1 MNEPRALRLMLC
13 AIEHAPVVAT
23 LLSECFDDP
32 WSTKEV
38 VEIMAMPGGFGIL
51 ADEGDGPVG
60 YILIQAAADEASVLS
75 IGVIAACRRRGIAG
89 RLLAAGECRSAEAG
103 AAAIFLEV
111 AADDSGACAFY
122 RKAGYVEVG
131 RRANYYQRQIG
142 GRVDALLLRRTL
154 SEDCFNTGM
163 F

>member
-1 MNEPRALRLMLC
+1 MTEPKALHLIPC
-13 AIEHAPVVAT
+13 SIDHAPVVAT
-23 LLSECFDDP
+23 LLRACFDDP

-38 VEIMAMPGGFGIL
+38 RDIMAMLGGFGIL

-60 YILIQAAADEASVLS
+60 YILVQAAVDEASVLS

-89 RLLAAGECRSAEAG
+89 RLLAAGERRSAELGAG
-103 AAAIFLEV
+103 VIFLEV
-111 AADDSGACAFY
+111 AADDRGACAFY
-122 RKAGYVEVG
+122 QKAGYVEVG

-142 GRVDALLLRRTL
+142 ERVDALLLRRTL
-154 SEDCFNTGM
+154 SDDCFNTRM